1 MYYTLIL
8 STSAS
13 STPAV
18 TLHADE
24 DEAVHYA
31 ESVVS
36 ADEYTVYW
44 YTVLDSVTGEQVHN
58 GLLNETNIL

>member
-8 STSAS
+8 ATSAS
-13 STPAV
+13 AIPTV
-18 TLHADE
+18 TLHAGE

-36 ADEYTVYW
+36 AGEYRVDW
-44 YTVLDSVTGEQVHN
+44 YTVLCSVTGEQVFN
-58 GLLNETNIL
+58 GSLNETNIL

>member
-1 MYYTLIL
+1 MYCTLIL
-8 STSAS
+8 ATSAS
-13 STPAV
+13 ATPTV
-18 TLHADE
+18 TLHLNEE
-24 DEAVHYA
+24 DAVNYA

-36 ADEYTVYW
+36 AGEYTVDW